1 MKIFFIMKQYPNL
14 FKISGNCSMKNIIFY
29 KFSGS
34 GNDFIIIDNRQNVVT
49 HPSLPRFVMNLCTR
63 KMSAGA
69 DGLILIENSQ
79 NADFKW
85 RFYNSDGSLA
95 EMCGNGARCA
105 ARFAFLNKIAGKM
118 MSFETAAGI
127 VSAEIIDEM
136 VKIKLTDPV
145 DFIPDFV
152 LELSSGHTRLGKINT
167 GVPHVVIKTDN
178 LDNINLPK
186 LGKEIRFHDLFAP
199 AGTNVN
205 FASIKNKN
213 TIEIRTYER
222 GVENETLAC
231 GTGSVASAIIIAHN
245 RGIKPPLKVITR
257 SGCIL
262 TIHFKEK
269 GEKFHDVYL
278 EGDARIIYKGELFED
293 AWNYEPQGLAQR

>member
-1 MKIFFIMKQYPNL
+1 
-14 FKISGNCSMKNIIFY
+14 MKNIIFY

-34 GNDFIIIDNRQNVVT
+34 GNDFIIIDNRKNIVT
-49 HPSLPRFVMNLCTR
+49 HSSLPRFVMNLCKR

-69 DGLILIENSQ
+69 DGLILIETSK

-105 ARFAFLNKIAGKM
+105 ARFAFLNKITGKR
-118 MSFETAAGI
+118 MSFETVAGI
-127 VSAEIIDEM
+127 VNAEIIDEM

-145 DFIPDFV
+145 DFIPDFG

-167 GVPHVVIKTDN
+167 GVPHVVIHTDD
-178 LDNINLPK
+178 LDNIDLVK

-222 GVENETLAC
+222 GVEDETLAC
-231 GTGSVASAIIIAHN
+231 GTGSVASAMIIAHN
-245 RGIKPPLKVITR
+245 RGIKPPLNVITR
-257 SGCIL
+257 SGCVL

-269 GEKFHDVYL
+269 GGNFHEVYL

-293 AWNYEPQGLAQR
+293 AWNY

>member
-1 MKIFFIMKQYPNL
+1 
-14 FKISGNCSMKNIIFY
+14 MKNIIFY

-34 GNDFIIIDNRQNVVT
+34 GNDFIIIDNRQNILT
-49 HPSLPRFVMNLCTR
+49 PPSLPGFVMNLCKR

-85 RFYNSDGSLA
+85 HFYNSDGSLA

-105 ARFAFLNKIAGKM
+105 ARFAFLNEIAGKR
-118 MSFETAAGI
+118 MSFETVAGI
-127 VSAEIIDEM
+127 VNAEILDEM

-145 DFIPDFV
+145 DFIPDFI
-152 LELSSGHTRLGKINT
+152 LELSSGNTSLGKINT
-167 GVPHVVIKTDN
+167 GVPHVVIETDD
-178 LDNINLPK
+178 LDNINLVK
-186 LGKEIRFHDLFAP
+186 LGKEIRFHNLFAP

-222 GVENETLAC
+222 GVEDETLAC
-231 GTGSVASAIIIAHN
+231 GTGSVASAMIIAHN

-269 GEKFHDVYL
+269 GGDFYDVYL

-293 AWNYEPQGLAQR
+293 AWNYRS

>member
-1 MKIFFIMKQYPNL
+1 
-14 FKISGNCSMKNIIFY
+14 MKNIIFY

-293 AWNYEPQGLAQR
+293 AWNYGH